1 MACRRTSQRELI
13 LQELQ
18 QNSQHMSA
26 DELYGLV
33 RKKMPKISLATVY
46 RNLEFLVESG
56 VIGRLE
62 SRGRQMLFD
71 YDPGVH
77 DHVTCVK
84 CHRVENVSLAEE
96 KENYPSHAMVD
107 GYTITG
113 CRIEFAGLCPRCQTE
128 KQEKQGD
135 ETMGC
140 GCACSCKKS
149 ELTDEQKQVL
159 QAMANCVGACAAKDI
174 AAATGLDAKVVSSRV
189 TDLKKKGYV
198 DSPERCRYGIT
209 EEGRAAIKN

>member
-1 MACRRTSQRELI
+1 MVCRKTSQRELI

-18 QNSQHMSA
+18 QNSQHITA
-26 DELYGLV
+26 DELFGLV
-33 RKKMPKISLATVY
+33 REKMPKISLATVY
-46 RNLEFLVESG
+46 RNLELLVESG

-62 SRGRQMLFD
+62 IRGREMRFD
-71 YDPGVH
+71 YDPAAH
-77 DHVTCVK
+77 DHVVCVK
-84 CHRVENVSLAEE
+84 CHRVENVFLGAE
-96 KENYPSHAMVD
+96 KENYPSHAIAD
-107 GYTITG
+107 GYIITG
-113 CRIEFAGLCPRCQTE
+113 CRVEFVGLCPRCQE
-128 KQEKQGD
+128 KTKELRGD
-135 ETMGC
+135 DTMGC

-159 QAMANCVGACAAKDI
+159 RAMADCAGACAAKDI

-209 EEGRAAIKN
+209 AEGREAIKD

>member
-1 MACRRTSQRELI
+1 MVYRRTSQRALI

-18 QNSQHMSA
+18 ENRQHITA
-26 DELYGLV
+26 DQLYGLV

-46 RNLEFLVESG
+46 RNLEFLVGSG

-62 SRGRQMLFD
+62 IRGRQMRFD
-71 YDPGVH
+71 YDPAVH
-77 DHVTCVK
+77 DHVVCVR
-84 CHRVENVSLAEE
+84 CQRVENVLSGQE
-96 KENYPSHAMVD
+96 KEVYPSHDMVD
-107 GYTITG
+107 GYIITG
-113 CRIEFAGLCPRCQTE
+113 CRVEFAGLCPRCQE
-128 KQEKQGD
+128 QKQEKQGD

-159 QAMANCVGACAAKDI
+159 QAMAKCAGACAAKDI